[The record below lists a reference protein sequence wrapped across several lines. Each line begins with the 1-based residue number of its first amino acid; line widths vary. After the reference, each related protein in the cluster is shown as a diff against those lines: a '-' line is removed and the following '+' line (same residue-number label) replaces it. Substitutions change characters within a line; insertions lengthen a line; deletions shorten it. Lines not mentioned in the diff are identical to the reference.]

1 VEGFLFIVLAA
12 AMWIFVIAAAVL
24 SARRAPDHPF
34 RSIRQFKQANR
45 SLAVSSQEGPRLV
58 TQSRRY
64 HPKGYQPDRT
74 IDLTEVDLV
83 EQGGPRR

>member
-34 RSIRQFKQANR
+34 RSIRQFRQANR
-45 SLAVSSQEGPRLV
+45 SLSMSSQEGPRFIA
-58 TQSRRY
+58 QSKRY
-64 HPKGYQPDRT
+64 HPKRYQPDRT

-83 EQGGPRR
+83 EQGGQPR